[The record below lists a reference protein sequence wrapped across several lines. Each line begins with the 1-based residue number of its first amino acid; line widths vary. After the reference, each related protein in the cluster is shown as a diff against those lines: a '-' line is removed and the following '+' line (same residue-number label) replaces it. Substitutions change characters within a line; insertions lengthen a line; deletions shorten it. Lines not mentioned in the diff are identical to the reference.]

1 MLFFNKFRK
10 VILVSEVVKV
20 TDIIGV
26 REHKTLKG
34 QTLFPVFY
42 EAVEEY
48 HNVLAA
54 GDFNTMFNFLTSEE
68 TANKVATNIRNLA
81 MKLNNGVLPDN
92 LDVLPLSLY
101 ETFTKEQHQV
111 ILTVTVPLEGS
122 KKRQN
127 YDSGFLSLRKTIS
140 KTLAHAYHLPINSN
154 KQTKLIEKMLEFSGQ
169 SSQTAVKS
177 VKNILGLRLMNV
189 YLIYIASFG
198 TFVTTALALQQ
209 PAIVF
214 VASLIGFLGLVPA
227 TIMGPSVNDSVSLK
241 KNKTVS
247 FSWGA
252 CKKLLQST
260 VSEYGTLI
268 KPSLASMEG
277 LLLQESSLVDDL
289 IIVQENKTGIQN
301 SR

>member
-34 QTLFPVFY
+34 QTLSPVFY

-48 HNVLAA
+48 HNVLAT
-54 GDFNTMFNFLTSEE
+54 GDFNTMVNFLTSEE

-154 KQTKLIEKMLEFSGQ
+154 KQTELIEKMLEFSGQ

-227 TIMGPSVNDSVSLK
+227 TILGSAVNDSVSLK

-252 CKKLLQST
+252 YKKLLQST

-277 LLLQESSLVDDL
+277 FLLQESSLVDDL